1 MYIEVKGETLRII
14 VDALQAYKVQLI
26 RSRDEFKTLSD
37 REYRIKIT
45 KVTKLIIQLE
55 DIKNGS

>member
-1 MYIEVKGETLRII
+1 MYLEVKGETLRILI
-14 VDALQAYKVQLI
+14 DALQAYKVQLI

-55 DIKNGS
+55 GIKNGS